1 MNAIRRGLAVS
12 GFAVAVTSFGF
23 ADAQTKTYT
32 VNADFDGGA
41 LTNVC
46 HGPGPKS
53 VCADPTP
60 DQLVLG
66 RTLVSKAERVW
77 VDNYISGWVIGLDV
91 TTGKQVSRFPSG
103 LKVINGVSTGNQGVA
118 DNLGSPQPET
128 FDTTPALPNPVRF
141 NTQPPPLSA
150 GGIQIGSAQSQ
161 DEA

>member
-12 GFAVAVTSFGF
+12 GFAVAITAFGF

-32 VNADFDGGA
+32 VNADFDGGS

-66 RTLVSKAERVW
+66 RTPVSKADRVW
-77 VDNYISGWVIGLDV
+77 ADNYVSGWVIGLDV
-91 TTGKQVSRFPSG
+91 KTGKQVSRFPSG
-103 LKVINGVSTGNQGVA
+103 LIKINGVATGAQGSVKVVA
-118 DNLGSPQPET
+118 SPATSRPRAT
-128 FDTTPALPNPVRF
+128 VRV
-141 NTQPPPLSA
+141 A
-150 GGIQIGSAQSQ
+150 
-161 DEA
+161 